1 VILDDVARFGLSRAG
16 LAQVGQTY
24 EQVISE
30 HDHGTG
36 DEFFF
41 EGNGLDGFE
50 CRGADHCKLGW

>member
-1 VILDDVARFGLSRAG
+1 
-16 LAQVGQTY
+16 VGQTH

-41 EGNGLDGFE
+41 EGDGLDGFE
-50 CRGADHCKLGW
+50 CRGADHSKLGL